1 MEIETRNTQMPVLT
15 ENDLRR
21 RIELRAY
28 ELYLD
33 RGRLDGFH
41 EQDWLQAED
50 EIINSIVQPLAPEA
64 IRGVPQALKKAAKHA

>member
-1 MEIETRNTQMPVLT
+1 MQIETRNAQLLVLT
-15 ENDLRR
+15 EDDLRR

-33 RGRLDGFH
+33 HGRVDGFH

-50 EIINSIVQPLAPEA
+50 EIINSIVEPTVPE
-64 IRGVPQALKKAAKHA
+64 IKEVHQELKRAAKHA